1 MLSKGS
7 RQIIKKCLSAEL
19 KKLQAKHDSVE
30 AQSAGGKCF
39 VCVTT
44 GACEIKKEIKAIQ
57 LALREIDYQ

>member
-7 RQIIKKCLSAEL
+7 RQIIKKSLTAAL
-19 KKLQAKHDSVE
+19 KEAQAKHKQVE
-30 AQSAGGKCF
+30 AISAGGKCF

-57 LALREIDYQ
+57 LALREVDYP